1 MFMQVDEFDVL
12 MLIGWLPSCG
22 GSPKLTLMHDR
33 YMSALNLEVLQILYL
48 DYRLDSTPRS

>member
-22 GSPKLTLMHDR
+22 GSPLLTLMHDR
-33 YMSALNLEVLQILYL
+33 DCALDLEVLQILYL